1 MGKRKT
7 EQQGREQKEK
17 HTHKPLTSMNRENKS
32 DFRTVFSFQNF
43 FKRVYI
49 APLVSSKKEVGSV
62 FYMAG

>member
-1 MGKRKT
+1 
-7 EQQGREQKEK
+7 
-17 HTHKPLTSMNRENKS
+17 MNRENKS